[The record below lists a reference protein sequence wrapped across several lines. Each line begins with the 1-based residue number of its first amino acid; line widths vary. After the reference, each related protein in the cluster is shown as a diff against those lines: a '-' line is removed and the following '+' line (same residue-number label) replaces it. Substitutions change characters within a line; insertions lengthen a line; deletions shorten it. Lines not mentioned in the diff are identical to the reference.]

1 MQATIID
8 KIQSYQSRKATETC
22 EGSISSRN
30 SSSSNSSFIEFDEE
44 KPRKRARKRQ
54 TELNNSETNPNK
66 ATKQELDKPE
76 TSQLSKSQTE
86 GYCNQEDCNGFVAA
100 LVLAFKFK
108 QSSNFNCWANRI
120 PFSSTD
126 QKAKKAGKITSLA
139 SRPVKRKCAS
149 KHRMIGRALLSR
161 DLFLSCLR
169 RIIE

>member
-22 EGSISSRN
+22 EESISSRN
-30 SSSSNSSFIEFDEE
+30 SSSSSSFIEFDEE

-76 TSQLSKSQTE
+76 RSQLSQTE

-108 QSSNFNCWANRI
+108 QLPDF
-120 PFSSTD
+120 D
-126 QKAKKAGKITSLA
+126 
-139 SRPVKRKCAS
+139 
-149 KHRMIGRALLSR
+149 
-161 DLFLSCLR
+161 
-169 RIIE
+169 